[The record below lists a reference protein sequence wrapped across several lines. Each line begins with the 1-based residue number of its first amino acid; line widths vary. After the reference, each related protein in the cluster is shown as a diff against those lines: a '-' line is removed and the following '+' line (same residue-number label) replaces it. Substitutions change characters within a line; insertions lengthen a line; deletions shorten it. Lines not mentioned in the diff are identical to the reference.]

1 MEKTE
6 KKALKKKL
14 LTAFKK
20 VIKENYAFLPGK
32 AEKLLAKSIQRI
44 VKKTSQKKKTT
55 SKSKMRPSVLQ
66 VNRHRLDNGLKL
78 AKQTN

>member
-1 MEKTE
+1 MKKTE
-6 KKALKKKL
+6 KEVLRKKL

-20 VIKENYAFLPGK
+20 VIKENYALLPGK
-32 AEKLLAKSIQRI
+32 AEKLLGKSIRKI
-44 VKKTSQKKKTT
+44 VKKTSQNKIAT

-66 VNRHRLDNGLKL
+66 LNKHRLDNGLKL